1 MCILTNIYKQIQQ
14 ANMNAQ
20 MNYTEE
26 DWMLI
31 EEACLNDDCNDR
43 RCDQEIYDII
53 NDAILDLEIG
63 EAYELEDEHFQR
75 VFKENYKDFESK
87 DYYIIYDV
95 QGDDDV
101 ALMKFKKE

>member
-1 MCILTNIYKQIQQ
+1 
-14 ANMNAQ
+14 
-20 MNYTEE
+20 
-26 DWMLI
+26 
-31 EEACLNDDCNDR
+31 
-43 RCDQEIYDII
+43 
-53 NDAILDLEIG
+53 
-63 EAYELEDEHFQR
+63 HFQR